1 MVKWLKVGGAV
12 VVTLALVLILN
23 SRAGMIPA
31 LGPFVN
37 PISGFWQTAEPQH
50 EPGAVWLRAEGLRD
64 SVLVVFDDRR
74 VPHIFARN
82 DHDVYFAQGF
92 VTAQDRLWQMD
103 LQVRGAAG
111 RLSEVLG
118 EQTVALDRAERRRGM
133 LWGAQNKIEAY
144 QQQPELMEI
153 IDAYTAGVNA
163 FIGQL
168 PRREIP
174 LEFKLLGYKPEPFE
188 PINVAL
194 MHMNMAS
201 TLAGGTSAVRMSHMR
216 AALGDAFLDRF
227 LPAHP
232 VEMDPIIP
240 PGTQWPAPSLTPGPA
255 PDPFS
260 PTLLSDAA
268 GDLHRLPDP
277 SLGSN
282 SWAVHGS
289 RTETGRPL
297 LANDMHLEMTMPA
310 IWYEVQLNAPGL
322 NVYGVSIPG
331 IPSVIV
337 GFNEDVAWG
346 VTNSGA
352 NVLDVY
358 EVTFRDRSLTEYL
371 HEGEWKPTRMVIEE
385 IGVRGSAAVQDT
397 VWYTHHGPVVVLD
410 RDRLRGQAS
419 QWMAH
424 RGTTDL
430 RTFFTL
436 NRARGYEDFTAAL
449 PYFETPAQNFTYAD
463 RHGNISLWHNGLFP
477 LRWEGM
483 GDFISDGSSAAYDWQ
498 AFVPRNEVPR
508 ITNPDRG
515 FVSSANQNPAA
526 PDYPYYLGRFF
537 SSFERGARINERLA
551 EMNNADWRD
560 MQALQN
566 DDLSLRAREGLPVML
581 DLLRSSDGFQNLSA
595 PDLDL
600 VEKLEAWDYE
610 MKADEHAPVIFNE
623 WLRQIRS
630 NLWDIPLS
638 GLLPQHR
645 RVPEYIR
652 TIQVLADPAEYAY
665 IIDNFAPVPAAA
677 PADLSALVMKSWDD
691 AIAELTRRMGEE
703 RRLWRWWR
711 YQQVRIMHLTRIEP
725 LSRMSIRTD
734 GATEAVNS
742 MRGTNGPSWRMV
754 VSLEDEIRAWGV
766 YPGGQSGSPGS
777 RHYDNFIEPW
787 ARGELFPLHFFRTPE
802 EAMSWLQTARDN
814 PTFPE

>member
-1 MVKWLKVGGAV
+1 MIKWIKVGGAV
-12 VVTLALVLILN
+12 LVTVALVVILN

-37 PISGFWQTAEPQH
+37 PVSGFWQSANPQH
-50 EPGAVWLRAEGLRD
+50 EAGAVWLRAEGLRD
-64 SVLVVFDDRR
+64 SVLVVYDDRR

-92 VTAQDRLWQMD
+92 VTAQDRLFQMD

-118 EQTVALDRAERRRGM
+118 ERTVALDRAERRRGM

-144 QQQPELMEI
+144 QQQPELMAI

-163 FIGQL
+163 YIRQL
-168 PRREIP
+168 PRREKP
-174 LEFKLLGYKPEPFE
+174 LEFKLLGYSPEPFE

-240 PGTQWPAPSLTPGPA
+240 PGTPWPTPSLQPGPA
-255 PDPFS
+255 PEPFN
-260 PTLLSDAA
+260 PTLLADAD

-289 RTETGRPL
+289 RTRTGQPL

-358 EVTFRDRSLTEYL
+358 EITFRDRSLSEYL

-397 VWYTHHGPVVVLD
+397 VWYTHHGPVVVVD

-430 RTFFTL
+430 QTFFTL
-436 NRARGYEDFTAAL
+436 NRARGYEDFTASL
-449 PYFETPAQNFTYAD
+449 PYFKTPAQNFTYAD
-463 RHGNISLWHNGLFP
+463 RHGNISIWHNGQFP
-477 LRWEGM
+477 LRWENM
-483 GDFISDGSSAAYDWQ
+483 GEFISDGSNAAYDWQ
-498 AFVPRNEVPR
+498 AFVPRDEVPR
-508 ITNPDRG
+508 ITNPERG

-526 PDYPYYLGRFF
+526 PDYPYFLGRFF

-551 EMNNADWRD
+551 AMDQADWRD
-560 MQALQN
+560 MQELQN

-581 DLLRSSDGFQNLSA
+581 ALLKRSEGFAQLSA
-595 PDLDL
+595 ADREL

-610 MKADEHAPVIFNE
+610 MKADEHAPVIFTE

-630 NLWDIPLS
+630 NLWGIPLS
-638 GLLPQHR
+638 AVQPQHR
-645 RVPEYIR
+645 RIPEYIR
-652 TIQVLADPAEYAY
+652 TIQVLQDESEYRY
-665 IIDNFAPVPAAA
+665 IIENYALA
-677 PADLSALVMKSWDD
+677 PASAPGDLPALVMQSWDD

-711 YQQVRIMHLTRIEP
+711 YQQTRIMHLTRIEP
-725 LSRMSIRTD
+725 LGRMSIRTS

-742 MRGTNGPSWRMV
+742 QRGSNGPSWRMV

-777 RHYDNFIEPW
+777 RHYDDFIEPW
-787 ARGELFPLHFFRTPE
+787 ARGELFPLHFFRTKE
-802 EAMSWLQTARDN
+802 EALSWLETAPMN
-814 PTFPE
+814 PTLSE

>member
-1 MVKWLKVGGAV
+1 MVKWIKVGGAV
-12 VVTLALVLILN
+12 VVTLALIVILN

-37 PISGFWQTAEPQH
+37 PISGFWQSAEPQH

-153 IDAYTAGVNA
+153 IEAYTAGVNA
-163 FIGQL
+163 FISQL

-240 PGTQWPAPSLTPGPA
+240 PGTPWPAPSLTPGPA

-358 EVTFRDRSLTEYL
+358 EVTFRDRNLTEYL

-436 NRARGYEDFTAAL
+436 NRARGYDDFTAAL

-483 GDFISDGSSAAYDWQ
+483 GDFISDGSSSAYDWQ
-498 AFVPRNEVPR
+498 AFVPRTEVPR

-665 IIDNFAPVPAAA
+665 IIENFAPVPAAA

-754 VSLEDEIRAWGV
+754 VSLEDEIKAWGV

-802 EAMSWLQTARDN
+802 DAMSWLQTARDN